1 MEWVDGNIGSG
12 VTMKYPSC
20 ILAGEGATGNSIS
33 IAYAKEGQVLDA
45 GAKMIHLAPNTK
57 SNIVSKS
64 IAEKGG
70 TANYRGKTKIS
81 KNAINSK
88 ASIKCDT
95 ILLDDIS
102 HSDTFPTNIVGNT
115 SSVLE
120 HEATISKVSA
130 EKMFYLESKGL
141 SEDRA
146 KELLIMGFI
155 SDFKKELPME
165 YAVELNRLLKE

>member
-1 MEWVDGNIGSG
+1 
-12 VTMKYPSC
+12 
-20 ILAGEGATGNSIS
+20 
-33 IAYAKEGQVLDA
+33 
-45 GAKMIHLAPNTK
+45 MIHLAPNTK

-70 TANYRGKTKIS
+70 VSNYRGTTRIT
-81 KNAINSK
+81 KNATNSK

-102 HSDTFPTNIVGNT
+102 KSDTFPKNILGNN

-130 EKMFYLESKGL
+130 EKMFYLTSKGL
-141 SEDRA
+141 SEDTA

-165 YAVELNRLLKE
+165 YAVELNRLLKR